1 MSMTKTDA
9 IQLFGSQTALARALG
24 LTDSAVSQW
33 PEELTQERIDRVTG
47 AAIRLSGLYELTDAE
62 LQTLLGRLKPD

>member
-9 IQLFGSQTALARALG
+9 IQLFGTQTALARALG

-47 AAIRLSGLYELTDAE
+47 AAIRLG
-62 LQTLLGRLKPD
+62 LLGEKRKRAHAPRG

>member
-1 MSMTKTDA
+1 MTKTDA

-47 AAIRLSGLYELTDAE
+47 AAIRLGLLNAKRPRTHAPR
-62 LQTLLGRLKPD
+62 G

>member
-1 MSMTKTDA
+1 MTKTDA

-33 PEELTQERIDRVTG
+33 PDELTQERIDRVTG
-47 AAIRLSGLYELTDAE
+47 AAIRLG
-62 LQTLLGRLKPD
+62 LLGEKRKRAHAPRG